1 MHGGGGHAA
10 CDRDRPQRCGCHFPC
25 LNAAESPARN
35 PRKRRSQGSRAGR
48 VSKPRFG
55 GLGIKSH
62 TRRNRSTCGHTMDG
76 EVGAR
81 ARCLNEAVAKA
92 AKFIMVLF
100 GLNATHSRKK
110 RSEPGSAARGWA
122 REGTRRA
129 SRSRGAL
136 LGWRMTRRG
145 SRGGFW
151 LPPLAV

>member
-1 MHGGGGHAA
+1 MSARGWGHAA
-10 CDRDRPQRCGCHFPC
+10 CDRDRLQRCGCHFPC

-62 TRRNRSTCGHTMDG
+62 TRRHRSTCGHTMNG

-92 AKFIMVLF
+92 AKFIMVLS
-100 GLNATHSRKK
+100 GLVPLTGQQRYS
-110 RSEPGSAARGWA
+110 GW
-122 REGTRRA
+122 
-129 SRSRGAL
+129 
-136 LGWRMTRRG
+136 
-145 SRGGFW
+145 
-151 LPPLAV
+151 